1 MNKIVISLSLLTA
14 LAMPM
19 AVKAQQLR
27 ADNIDEIVAAL
38 TDDEKVHMLT
48 GSGTGWAD
56 PDVKFP
62 GIAGWT
68 YAVPRLGIPSVY
80 LADGPHGV
88 NMTRYRD
95 FDHFDYS
102 CTTTPTST
110 AMAATFDVNAVGK
123 MGNLIGYEVKERGLD
138 VILGPAINLQR
149 TALGGS
155 KQE

>member
-1 MNKIVISLSLLTA
+1 
-14 LAMPM
+14 M

-68 YAVPRLGIPSVY
+68 
-80 LADGPHGV
+80 
-88 NMTRYRD
+88 
-95 FDHFDYS
+95 
-102 CTTTPTST
+102 
-110 AMAATFDVNAVGK
+110 
-123 MGNLIGYEVKERGLD
+123 
-138 VILGPAINLQR
+138 
-149 TALGGS
+149 
-155 KQE
+155 